1 MASNTSHGSH
11 SHFTNDEEVLKFP
24 FDKETTV
31 LTAKFGTNEDKEA
44 TYNTAL
50 RLKQKIGIIT
60 SLWLQLY
67 TSSENTPQSPH
78 FIKHFGGGKKF
89 DSASNWTLEHVVAL
103 RAFFAPIE
111 KSSLVIPK
119 EFVPSGILR
128 SSLKGRC

>member
-60 SLWLQLY
+60 SL
-67 TSSENTPQSPH
+67 
-78 FIKHFGGGKKF
+78 
-89 DSASNWTLEHVVAL
+89 
-103 RAFFAPIE
+103 
-111 KSSLVIPK
+111 
-119 EFVPSGILR
+119 
-128 SSLKGRC
+128 